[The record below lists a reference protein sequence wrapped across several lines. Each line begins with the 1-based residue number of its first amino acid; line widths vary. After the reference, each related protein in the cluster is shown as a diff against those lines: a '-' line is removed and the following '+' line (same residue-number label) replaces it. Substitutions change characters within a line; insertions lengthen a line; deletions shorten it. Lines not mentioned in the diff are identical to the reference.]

1 MTARVRASSSFRR
14 RVFERL
20 EAVQKREREKES
32 ERGAFFC
39 PSLFAF
45 VSFFFEF
52 CFFLSLSLLPSSS
65 LLSFVDFFCLS
76 IFFFRFRGRLLRIV
90 VVRCTKREKRK
101 REWHTEGR
109 GRARLGKEEGEEEE
123 EEEEEDDDG
132 RHGSVV
138 LRG

>member
-52 CFFLSLSLLPSSS
+52 CFFLSLSSSIFF
-65 LLSFVDFFCLS
+65 SFVSRRFFLS
-76 IFFFRFRGRLLRIV
+76 LDFFFRFRGRLLRIV

-123 EEEEEDDDG
+123 EEEEEEDDDG